1 MNAKAINLPALGL
14 LVVLIAAGL
23 IFNATDALGALKSLD
38 KGAVGLVAFAAMM
51 LLIVVG
57 VPIGFAML
65 GTAVAGFFIVGRAN
79 FAETQLSITFIEQG
93 TSFVFVAVPLYFMMG
108 QLVQRTN
115 IAYDLYECVY
125 RWLGRLP
132 GGLAISSVVACGG
145 FGAVSG
151 GSVTAV
157 ATMGPM
163 CIPAMR
169 RYNYDDSLATGSV
182 AAAGTLGILIPPS
195 IIMIGY
201 GILTETSIGALFIAG
216 IIPGILMTLGYSATI
231 AIKCMINPE
240 LGPVGEKFTMA
251 EKVRSLSKVTPVFL
265 TFIVVIG
272 GIYGGIFTPTE
283 AAGVGVIALLAIA
296 LVMRRLNLTNFK
308 ESLLKSMH
316 TSAMIFVIIIG
327 GHMMGKFVVL
337 TGLTSGVVDWINAA
351 GLSPLTVMLMISLL
365 FIVLGMVLDVWGML
379 ILTIPFTMPI
389 IMNLGYD
396 PIWFGVYAVVMAELA
411 LITPPVGI
419 NVYVMAKMAPD
430 VPLTKIF
437 AGVAPFFIFTL
448 FLVALIT
455 IFPDIA
461 MWLPRTAGMAL

>member
-1 MNAKAINLPALGL
+1 
-14 LVVLIAAGL
+14 
-23 IFNATDALGALKSLD
+23 
-38 KGAVGLVAFAAMM
+38 
-51 LLIVVG
+51 
-57 VPIGFAML
+57 
-65 GTAVAGFFIVGRAN
+65 
-79 FAETQLSITFIEQG
+79 
-93 TSFVFVAVPLYFMMG
+93 
-108 QLVQRTN
+108 
-115 IAYDLYECVY
+115 
-125 RWLGRLP
+125 
-132 GGLAISSVVACGG
+132 
-145 FGAVSG
+145 
-151 GSVTAV
+151 
-157 ATMGPM
+157 
-163 CIPAMR
+163 
-169 RYNYDDSLATGSV
+169 
-182 AAAGTLGILIPPS
+182 
-195 IIMIGY
+195 MIGY

-216 IIPGILMTLGYSATI
+216 IIPGILMTIGYSATI

-240 LGPVGEKFTMA
+240 LGPVGEKFTMG

-272 GIYGGIFTPTE
+272 GIYTGIFTPTE
-283 AAGVGVIALLAIA
+283 AAGVGVIALLVIS

-337 TGLTSGVVDWINAA
+337 TGLTEGVVDFINAA
-351 GLSPLTVMLMISLL
+351 GFSPLTVMLMISLL

-396 PIWFGVYAVVMAELA
+396 PIWFGVYAVIMAELA

-437 AGVAPFFIFTL
+437 KGVAPYFIFTL

>member
-1 MNAKAINLPALGL
+1 MDPSI
-14 LVVLIAAGL
+14 
-23 IFNATDALGALKSLD
+23 
-38 KGAVGLVAFAAMM
+38 VGILAFAGMM
-51 LLIVVG
+51 LLIVMG

-65 GTAVAGFFIVGRAN
+65 TTAVVGYFIIGRPN
-79 FAETQLSITFIEQG
+79 FAETQLSITFFDQG

-132 GGLAISSVVACGG
+132 GGLAISSVVACAG

-157 ATMGPM
+157 ATMAPM

-169 RYNYDDSLATGSV
+169 RYNYDDALATGSIS
-182 AAAGTLGILIPPS
+182 AAGTLGILIPPS
-195 IIMIGY
+195 IIMVGY

-231 AIKCMINPE
+231 AIQCMINPE
-240 LGPVGEKFTMA
+240 LGPLGDKYTMR
-251 EKVRSLSKVTPVFL
+251 EKVFSLTKVLPVFL

-283 AAGVGVIALLAIA
+283 AAGIGVLALLVIA
-296 LVMRRLNLTNFK
+296 LVMRRLNWTNFK
-308 ESLLKSMH
+308 QSLLKSVH
-316 TSAMIFVIIIG
+316 TSAMIFIIIIG
-327 GHMMGKFVVL
+327 GHMMGKFVVF
-337 TGLTSGVVDWINAA
+337 TGLTEDVISSFSNAE
-351 GLSPLTVMLMISLL
+351 LSPLTVMLMISLL
-365 FIVLGMVLDVWGML
+365 YIALGMVLDVWGML
-379 ILTIPFTMPI
+379 ILTIPFTLPI
-389 IMNLGYD
+389 IIDLGYD
-396 PIWFGVYAVVMAELA
+396 PIWYGVYAVIMAELA

-430 VPLTKIF
+430 VPLIKIF
-437 AGVAPFFIFTL
+437 RGVAPFFIFTL

-455 IFPDIA
+455 LYPDIA
-461 MWLPRTAGMAL
+461 MWLPRTAGMS